1 MRASD
6 ARKREKKKK
15 DRSPSPVS
23 GCAGMDV
30 DEAVTTGG
38 TWTGEKKTKIQRDV
52 DLGRIGKQS
61 DRIASVVDHDHDW
74 LKEIEEFDWDYH
86 RLKLETDQYVNK
98 LNHSPPDYD
107 DMERPDEKQLTEM
120 MSRLAMYRLRAYKG
134 DELKGLDNDQLV
146 DKSTLQNLEAQ
157 GYYKW
162 CECALEW
169 FFDPE
174 TFYYVGLEDYQ
185 RLMLH
190 NNNYEYED
198 ETWQLC
204 HRLRS
209 TCEGDKQYVEFWNK
223 LSNETKWIEKA
234 LTASPDVWDKLERV
248 AYYRAVKIAAEFPD
262 IYSTLIF
269 SGFTDYKWSNNY
281 DKVFTRGYAWLYLEL
296 WKLVAKQKID
306 FNVALDQLS
315 AKSMPISSSVHME
328 FELSKD
334 RDPSVLGP
342 VTRNYKTFIAD
353 IDGELEEHDAYPLIM
368 EAAIKIAR
376 KPKIYYDYAIKKL
389 KIAEEIGMIP
399 RQTKQ
404 K

>member
-1 MRASD
+1 
-6 ARKREKKKK
+6 
-15 DRSPSPVS
+15 
-23 GCAGMDV
+23 
-30 DEAVTTGG
+30 
-38 TWTGEKKTKIQRDV
+38 
-52 DLGRIGKQS
+52 
-61 DRIASVVDHDHDW
+61 
-74 LKEIEEFDWDYH
+74 
-86 RLKLETDQYVNK
+86 
-98 LNHSPPDYD
+98 
-107 DMERPDEKQLTEM
+107 M

-134 DELKGLDNDQLV
+134 DELKDLDNDQLG

-169 FFDPE
+169 FFNPE

-198 ETWQLC
+198 EVWQLC
-204 HRLRS
+204 YRLRS
-209 TCEGDKQYVEFWNK
+209 TCEGDKQYVKFWNK
-223 LSNETKWIEKA
+223 LSSETKWIEKA

-248 AYYRAVKIAAEFPD
+248 AYYRAVKIGAEFPD

-269 SGFTDYKWSNNY
+269 SGFTVMTLPQILTLIGAGS
-281 DKVFTRGYAWLYLEL
+281 GYAWLYFEL
-296 WKLVAKQKID
+296 WKRVAKRKID

-315 AKSMPISSSVHME
+315 AKSMSFSSSIHME

-334 RDPSVLGP
+334 RDPSIPGP
-342 VTRNYKTFIAD
+342 VTRNYKTFIHGF
-353 IDGELEEHDAYPLIM
+353 DGELEEHDAYPLIM

-376 KPKIYYDYAIKKL
+376 KPKIYYDYATKKL
-389 KIAEEIGMIP
+389 KTAEEIGMIP
-399 RQTKQ
+399 HQTKQ